1 MLILA
6 FVVTEDEGEQQDQP
20 ALTPSLRL
28 PGDGLELA
36 ANTYGDPADPPVV
49 LLPGGGQTRHSWRRT
64 ARRLGDHGWLALTVD
79 LRGHGESGWAP
90 DGDYTFERFG
100 ADLLA
105 LRAALSQPP
114 VFVGASLGGLAALI
128 ALGREPELA
137 RGLVLVDVSPFLQ
150 NEGTARIA
158 GFMRS
163 APEGFASPE
172 EAADAVAAYLPH
184 RQRPRDISGLRR
196 NLRLVDGRWFW
207 HWDPVFLSLPGEP
220 GHVPVNKMPTDLAH
234 AAASLRIPTM
244 LVRGGRSDVVSED
257 DARRF
262 LALVPHADY
271 CDVAGAHHM
280 VAGDDNA
287 SFDGRILDFLDR
299 RIRPRLILDTAPD
312 LGPGP
317 AAEAPALDSGPAAD
331 GVRA

>member
-1 MLILA
+1 M
-6 FVVTEDEGEQQDQP
+6 VTEHESEQQDRP
-20 ALTPSLRL
+20 ALTPSLLL

-36 ANTYGDPADPPVV
+36 ADAYGDPADPPVV

-64 ARRLGDHGWLALTVD
+64 ARRLGDHGWYALAVD
-79 LRGHGESGWAP
+79 LRGHGDSGWAP

-128 ALGREPELA
+128 ALGREPDLA

-163 APEGFASPE
+163 APEGFASPA

-184 RQRPRDISGLRR
+184 RQRPRDTSGLHR

-207 HWDPVFLSLPGEP
+207 HWDPVFLFPPDEP
-220 GHVPVNKMPTDLAH
+220 DPERVTSMPTDLTAA

-244 LVRGGRSDVVSED
+244 LVRGSRSDVVSEE

-299 RIRPRLILDTAPD
+299 RIRPRLILDTAPVR
-312 LGPGP
+312 GPGP
-317 AAEAPALDSGPAAD
+317 ADEAPALDSGP
-331 GVRA
+331 GVHGMPA